1 MGRSVARFVSLCKRL
16 ALLIPALVL
25 LATIGKATAA
35 PEAGAEPPI
44 QQSAAVTVDGRE
56 LFTVIGVAAYPA
68 RTRAQ
73 RIAERIL
80 AIAEDPGFSVEQ
92 LRTEEEKD
100 QTAILAGDK
109 LLFAIIDADAAQ
121 QGLARAHYVS
131 VVTGAIGVAV
141 DRHREERTAAYLWKG
156 TAAAA
161 GLLALLA
168 LLLWSTRWLLRRLL
182 AAVQQ
187 RYRSSLE
194 ALEARSSGMVDAERF
209 ETMLLGSIRAL
220 WWLLA
225 AVAVFASI
233 EAILEIFPWTR
244 VAGRWLFELVL
255 GPLETMLD
263 AVRRSLPNLAFLAIL
278 YVVVRYLLRFLE
290 LFFTAVGRGAIRL
303 GTFAPEWA
311 LPTYKVARVGV
322 VAFALVVAYPY
333 IPGSSSDAFKGI
345 SVFLGVLVSIG
356 STSILANVIAGYTL
370 LYRRSFNAGDYVKI
384 GRFTGGIRSVESQV
398 TRLCTLQNEEVVIPN
413 SLILNGEVV
422 NYSKH
427 ARAGQLALHST
438 VTIGYDVPWRQV
450 EAMLVEAA
458 RRTEGLLQEPRPF
471 VHKLAL
477 QDFFVQYEIN
487 VYCDDA
493 TRMPRLHSELHAN
506 ILDVF
511 NEHGVQIMS
520 PHFVG
525 QPDERVVV
533 PKARWYE
540 SPAVRPTQTSQESG
554 QR

>member
-1 MGRSVARFVSLCKRL
+1 MGRSVARFVVLCKRL
-16 ALLIPALVL
+16 ALLVPALVL
-25 LATIGKATAA
+25 LATIGNATAA
-35 PEAGAEPPI
+35 TEPAAAPSV

-56 LFTVIGVAAYPA
+56 LFTVIGVPAYPA
-68 RTRAQ
+68 RVRAQ

-80 AIAEDPGFSVEQ
+80 AIAEDPRFSIEQ

-100 QTAILAGDK
+100 QTWILAGDER
-109 LLFAIIDADAAQ
+109 LLAITDSDAGQ
-121 QGLARAHYVS
+121 QGLARAQYVT
-131 VVTGAIGVAV
+131 VATGAIGIAVAQY
-141 DRHREERTAAYLWKG
+141 REERTAAYLQKG
-156 TAAAA
+156 AAVAA

-168 LLLWSTRWLLRRLL
+168 LLLWSTRWLLRRVL
-182 AAVQQ
+182 AAVQ
-187 RYRSSLE
+187 RRFRSSLE

-225 AVAVFASI
+225 AVAVFASM

-244 VAGRWLFELVL
+244 VVGRWLFDLVL
-255 GPLETMLD
+255 GPLQTMLD
-263 AVRRSLPNLAFLAIL
+263 AARRSLPNLAFLAIL
-278 YVVVRYLLRFLE
+278 YVVVRYVLRFLE
-290 LFFTAVGRGAIRL
+290 LFFTALGRGALRL

-311 LPTYKVARVGV
+311 MPTYKVARVGV

-333 IPGSSSDAFKGI
+333 IPGSSTDAFKAI
-345 SVFLGVLVSIG
+345 SVFLGVLVSLG

-370 LYRRSFNAGDYVKI
+370 LYRRSFNPGDYVKI
-384 GRFTGGIRSVESQV
+384 GQFTGAIRSVESQV

-427 ARAGQLALHST
+427 ARAGRLALHST
-438 VTIGYDVPWRQV
+438 VTIGYDAPWRQV
-450 EAMLVEAA
+450 EAMLIEAA
-458 RRTEGLLQEPRPF
+458 RRTDGLLQEPTPF
-471 VHKLAL
+471 VHKREL

-487 VYCDDA
+487 VYCNDA
-493 TRMPRLHSELHAN
+493 SRMPRLYSELHAN

-525 QPDERVVV
+525 QPDAPVVV

-540 SPAVRPTQTSQESG
+540 APARRPAQTSPRDQ
-554 QR
+554 

>member
-1 MGRSVARFVSLCKRL
+1 MGRSVARFVLSCKRL
-16 ALLIPALVL
+16 ALLVPALVL

-35 PEAGAEPPI
+35 PEPNAAPSV

-56 LFTVIGVAAYPA
+56 LFTVIGVPAYPA
-68 RTRAQ
+68 RARAQ
-73 RIAERIL
+73 AVAERIL
-80 AIAEDPGFSVEQ
+80 AIAADPGFSVEQ

-100 QTAILAGDK
+100 QTWILAGDK
-109 LLFAIIDADAAQ
+109 RLLAITDSDAVQ
-121 QGLARAHYVS
+121 QGLARVQYVT
-131 VVTGAIGVAV
+131 VVTAAIGVAV
-141 DRHREERTAAYLWKG
+141 ARHREERTAAYLGKG
-156 TAAAA
+156 AAAAA

-182 AAVQQ
+182 AAVQR
-187 RYRSSLE
+187 RYRSRLE

-225 AVAVFASI
+225 GLAVFASI

-244 VAGRWLFELVL
+244 LAGRWLFELVL
-255 GPLETMLD
+255 GPLETMLA
-263 AVRRSLPNLAFLAIL
+263 AVKRSLPDLAFLTIL

-290 LFFTAVGRGAIRL
+290 LFFAAVGRGAIRL
-303 GTFAPEWA
+303 GTFAPDWA
-311 LPTYKVARVGV
+311 VPTFKVARVGV

-333 IPGSSSDAFKGI
+333 IPGSNTDAFKGI
-345 SVFLGVLVSIG
+345 SVFLGVLVSLG
-356 STSILANVIAGYTL
+356 STSILANVVAGYTL
-370 LYRRSFNAGDYVKI
+370 LYRRSFNPGDYVKI
-384 GRFTGGIRSVESQV
+384 GQFTGAIRSVESQV

-427 ARAGQLALHST
+427 ARAGRLALHST
-438 VTIGYDVPWRQV
+438 VTIGYDAPWRQV
-450 EAMLVEAA
+450 EAMLIEAA

-471 VHKLAL
+471 VHKREL

-493 TRMPRLHSELHAN
+493 SRMPRLYSQLHAN

-525 QPDERVVV
+525 QPDAPVLV

-540 SPAVRPTQTSQESG
+540 PPATRPAQTSPG
-554 QR
+554 DP

>member
-1 MGRSVARFVSLCKRL
+1 MGRAVAKFVVLCKRL
-16 ALLIPALVL
+16 ALLIPALAL
-25 LATIGKATAA
+25 LATIGNATAA
-35 PEAGAEPPI
+35 PETGATPSV

-56 LFTVIGVAAYPA
+56 LFTVMGVPAFPA
-68 RTRAQ
+68 RARAQ

-100 QTAILAGDK
+100 QTWILAGDK
-109 LLFAIIDADAAQ
+109 RLFVIVDADAAQ
-121 QGLARAHYVS
+121 QGVGRVPYVT
-131 VVTGAIGVAV
+131 VVTGAIGIAV

-156 TAAAA
+156 AAAAA

-182 AAVQQ
+182 AAVQR
-187 RYRSSLE
+187 RYRSRLE

-209 ETMLLGSIRAL
+209 ETMLLGSITAL

-225 AVAVFASI
+225 AVAAFASV

-244 VAGRWLFELVL
+244 VVGRWLFELVL
-255 GPLETMLD
+255 GPLQTMLA
-263 AVRRSLPNLAFLAIL
+263 AVEHALPNLAFLAIL
-278 YVVVRYLLRFLE
+278 YVVVRYVLQFLE

-311 LPTYKVARVGV
+311 LPTYKVARLGV

-333 IPGSSSDAFKGI
+333 IPGSNTDAFKGI
-345 SVFLGVLVSIG
+345 SVFLGVLISIG
-356 STSILANVIAGYTL
+356 STSILANLVAGYTL
-370 LYRRSFNAGDYVKI
+370 LYRRSFNPGDYVKI
-384 GRFTGGIRSVESQV
+384 GQFSGGIRSVESQV

-427 ARAGQLALHST
+427 ARARRLALHST

-450 EAMLVEAA
+450 EAMLIDAA
-458 RRTEGLLQEPRPF
+458 RRTEGLLREPTPF
-471 VHKLAL
+471 VHKVAL

-493 TRMPRLHSELHAN
+493 SRMPRLYSELHAN

-520 PHFVG
+520 PHFEA
-525 QPDERVVV
+525 QPEEPVVV
-533 PKARWYE
+533 PKARWYDP
-540 SPAVRPTQTSQESG
+540 PAMRPAQNTRETGE
-554 QR
+554 R